1 MKPVMRG
8 GNNSAGQ
15 QEPLVEIEIQ
25 MGGESEAPEA
35 PEMAEPVGY
44 KKGGRID
51 GCAIR
56 GKTKGAVR

>member
-1 MKPVMRG
+1 MKPMMRG
-8 GNNSAGQ
+8 GNNGASQ
-15 QEPLVEIEIQ
+15 QKPLVEIEIEV
-25 MGGESEAPEA
+25 GGEGEAPEA

>member
-1 MKPVMRG
+1 MNPVMRG
-8 GNNSAGQ
+8 GNNGAGQ
-15 QEPLVEIEIQ
+15 QEPLVEIEIK

-56 GKTKGAVR
+56 GKTKGTVR